1 VSQQLQTAQ
10 QIRANKISRI
20 QALISNKAKQIERAL
35 PRGGVTAERMVR
47 IVLTAISMNKALW
60 ECSEESLLAAVMQAA
75 QLGLEPD
82 GVLGMAS
89 LVPFGNRVQLVIGY
103 RGYIQLALRSGA
115 VRDIRTRCVFEGD
128 TFEVGYGLEEK
139 LVHVPSRTGA
149 ARAAVLDELAGG
161 DDVIDP
167 DPLAV
172 YGVAVFNSGGNHFEV
187 LYPEDIERI
196 RACSKGWKH
205 PDSPWQKHKQAMWR
219 KSAVKQTLKYC
230 PMASESADL
239 YRNFQRVD
247 DATFSSIEVTD
258 EGEVLAD
265 SDRERPATVQVP
277 VEAVP
282 ALPTANVKLSA
293 MDAFVTKAA
302 PAAAPAAVAATAAPA
317 APSAPAA
324 PAADPRQRELFAE
337 SPEATAAAPE
347 AEPEPELARAVPAA
361 PAAPAAE
368 GKARR
373 PPFGR
378 KPRAR

>member
-1 VSQQLQTAQ
+1 MSQQLQTAQ

-139 LVHVPSRTGA
+139 LVHIPSRTGA

-161 DDVIDP
+161 EDVIDP
-167 DPLAV
+167 DPAAV
-172 YGVAVFNSGGNHFEV
+172 YGVAVFTSGGTHFEV
-187 LYPEDIERI
+187 LYPEDIDRI
-196 RACSKGWKH
+196 RACSKGWRH

-239 YRNFQRVD
+239 YRTFQRVD
-247 DATFSSIEVTD
+247 DATFSAIEVTD
-258 EGEVLAD
+258 DGEVMAD
-265 SDRERPATVQVP
+265 SDRERPAVVQVP
-277 VEAVP
+277 ATSEAAP
-282 ALPTANVKLSA
+282 ALPTANVKPSA

-302 PAAAPAAVAATAAPA
+302 PAAVATTAAT
-317 APSAPAA
+317 AA
-324 PAADPRQRELFAE
+324 PAADPRQGELFVE
-337 SPEATAAAPE
+337 STAATDAAHEADPEPGAAAP
-347 AEPEPELARAVPAA
+347 AA
-361 PAAPAAE
+361 TAAPAAE

>member
-1 VSQQLQTAQ
+1 MSQQLQTAQ

-139 LVHVPSRTGA
+139 LNHVPSRTGM

-167 DPLAV
+167 DPTAV
-172 YGVAVFNSGGNHFEV
+172 YGVAVFTSGGTHFEV

-196 RACSKGWKH
+196 RACSKSWKH
-205 PDSPWQKHKQAMWR
+205 PDSPWQRHKQAMWR

-258 EGEVLAD
+258 DGEMLAD
-265 SDRERPATVQVP
+265 SDRERPAAVQVP
-277 VEAVP
+277 AAVEVP
-282 ALPTANVKLSA
+282 AALPPPRPSA
-293 MDAFVTKAA
+293 MDAFVSKAAPVAAPAATAPAADPRQAELFAAPPTAVAATAPAPAPEPPPESAAA
-302 PAAAPAAVAATAAPA
+302 PAAAPAAPA
-317 APSAPAA
+317 ASGDKP
-324 PAADPRQRELFAE
+324 
-337 SPEATAAAPE
+337 
-347 AEPEPELARAVPAA
+347 
-361 PAAPAAE
+361 
-368 GKARR
+368 RR

>member
-1 VSQQLQTAQ
+1 
-10 QIRANKISRI
+10 
-20 QALISNKAKQIERAL
+20 
-35 PRGGVTAERMVR
+35 
-47 IVLTAISMNKALW
+47 
-60 ECSEESLLAAVMQAA
+60 
-75 QLGLEPD
+75 
-82 GVLGMAS
+82 MAS

-139 LVHVPSRTGA
+139 LVHVPSRSGM

-161 DDVIDP
+161 EDVIDP
-167 DPLAV
+167 DPAAV
-172 YGVAVFNSGGNHFEV
+172 YGVAVFTSGGTHFEV
-187 LYPEDIERI
+187 LYPEDIDRI
-196 RACSKGWKH
+196 RACSKGWRH

-258 EGEVLAD
+258 DGELLAD
-265 SDRERPATVQVP
+265 SDRERPEAVQVP
-277 VEAVP
+277 VTVQAAP
-282 ALPTANVKLSA
+282 ALPAVKPSA

-302 PAAAPAAVAATAAPA
+302 PAAVAAAPAAVAAPA
-317 APSAPAA
+317 APAA
-324 PAADPRQRELFAE
+324 PAADPRQRELFSETSDA
-337 SPEATAAAPE
+337 AAAAPE
-347 AEPEPELARAVPAA
+347 AEPEPEPSAAAPAA

>member
-1 VSQQLQTAQ
+1 
-10 QIRANKISRI
+10 
-20 QALISNKAKQIERAL
+20 
-35 PRGGVTAERMVR
+35 
-47 IVLTAISMNKALW
+47 
-60 ECSEESLLAAVMQAA
+60 AAVMQAA